1 MPNPNPNPNPM
12 SALLD
17 LFLHLDKHLLAV
29 IDAYGTLTYAILFAI
44 IFCETGLVVTP
55 FFPGD
60 SLLFAAGA
68 FAAAGDL
75 NIGFL
80 FLILA
85 AAAILGNIVNYFI
98 GKWLGE
104 TIFNDR
110 IPFLKRAYLER
121 THAFYEKYGAKTI
134 VLSRFVPII
143 RTVAPFVAGAGTMK
157 IRTFMTYNAIGGIAW
172 VTVVLFGGYFFGN
185 IPVVRAHF
193 SEVILLIIILSLLPP
208 VIEWWRHRRKKR
220 NQI

>member
-1 MPNPNPNPNPM
+1 M
-12 SALLD
+12 STLLD
-17 LFLHLDKHLLAV
+17 LFLHLDTHLLNV
-29 IDAYGTLTYAILFAI
+29 IHAYGTLTYVILFVI

-75 NIGFL
+75 NIAVL

-85 AAAILGNIVNYFI
+85 MSAILGNIVNYFL
-98 GKWLGE
+98 GKLLGE
-104 TIFNDR
+104 AIFRDDAR
-110 IPFLKRAYLER
+110 VLKKIYLTR

-134 VLSRFVPII
+134 VLSRFVPVI
-143 RTVAPFVAGAGTMK
+143 RTIAPFVAGAGTMRM
-157 IRTFMTYNAIGGIAW
+157 RTFMVYNAIGGLAW
-172 VTVVLFGGYFFGN
+172 VTIVLFGGYFFGN
-185 IPVVRAHF
+185 IPVVHAHF

-208 VIEWWRHRRKKR
+208 VIEWQRHRKR
-220 NQI
+220 

>member
-1 MPNPNPNPNPM
+1 M
-12 SALLD
+12 STLLD
-17 LFLHLDKHLLAV
+17 LFLHLDTHLLNV
-29 IDAYGTLTYAILFAI
+29 IHTYGTLTYVILFVI

-75 NIGFL
+75 NVALL
-80 FLILA
+80 FVILA
-85 AAAILGNIVNYFI
+85 AAAILGNTANYFI

-104 TIFNDR
+104 AIFKENAR
-110 IPFLKRAYLER
+110 ILKKEYLIR
-121 THAFYEKYGAKTI
+121 THAFYEKYGVKTI
-134 VLSRFVPII
+134 VLSRFMPII

-157 IRTFMTYNAIGGIAW
+157 VRTFMIYNAVGGIAW

-185 IPVVRAHF
+185 IPAVRAHF
-193 SEVILLIIILSLLPP
+193 SEVILLIIVLSILPA
-208 VIEWWRHRRKKR
+208 VFEWWRHRRK
-220 NQI
+220 N